1 MPTLF
6 GREYSAL
13 ELGRR
18 IGRPEQLGGIRA
30 FTFGDGR
37 ALGVRAFDVCS
48 GAGLRF
54 TSLADRALDV
64 CSLEFRG
71 IPLVWHGPGG
81 IAAPTYYQ
89 PGNEHFAQNF
99 FGGLFTTCGLG
110 NFGPGGVDVYGE
122 FGMHGR
128 INHLPAEQV
137 AAQTV
142 WDGDSCTF
150 EISGTISEAR
160 MFGENLVLERT
171 LRVELG
177 ANKLS
182 LRDIVTNNGGTR
194 RPHMLLYHCNMGFP
208 LLDTGSMLEV
218 SHRSLRPRD
227 QQADRGMTCW
237 NRGGEPDALFA
248 EQVFIHEPLAC
259 DDGFA
264 RAAMINR
271 TLDEGRGVAL
281 VIRYDPKQLPALFTW
296 RMLGVNTYVMGI
308 EPANCPTI
316 EGRLEAAK
324 RGTLPMLEPGERRL
338 YEVSFEVLCGATE
351 IDRELALFA
360 APIATRSSSATALAS
375 EAP

>member
-1 MPTLF
+1 MPQIF
-6 GREYSAL
+6 GRTYSAL

-18 IGRPEQLGGIRA
+18 IGRPEQLGGIRE
-30 FTFGDGR
+30 FTFRDGR
-37 ALGVRAFDVCS
+37 ALGVRAFDVSS

-71 IPLVWHGPGG
+71 IPLVWRGPGG
-81 IAAPTYYQ
+81 IAAPQYYQ
-89 PGNEHFAQNF
+89 PGDDTFARNF

-110 NFGPGGVDVYGE
+110 NFGPAGVDAYGE

-128 INHLPAEQV
+128 INHLPAEHV
-137 AAQTV
+137 AARTV

-150 EISGTISEAR
+150 EVSGTISEAQ
-160 MFGENLVLERT
+160 MFGENLELERT

-177 ANKLS
+177 ANTLL
-182 LRDIVTNNGGTR
+182 LRDIVTNKGGTR

-208 LLDTGSMLEV
+208 LLDLDSILEV

-227 QQADRGMTCW
+227 EQAKRGLTCW
-237 NRGGEPDALFA
+237 NRGGDPDPEFA

-259 DDGFA
+259 ADGFA
-264 RAAMINR
+264 RAMMINR

-281 VIRYDPKQLPALFTW
+281 VIRYDPKQLPALFMW
-296 RMLGVNTYVMGI
+296 RMLGVNTYVMGV

-316 EGRLEAAK
+316 EGRVEAAK
-324 RGTLPMLEPGERRL
+324 RGTLPMLEPEERRS
-338 YEVSFEVLCGATE
+338 YELSFEVLSGAAE
-351 IDRELALFA
+351 IDRELASYA
-360 APIATRSSSATALAS
+360 ALIAADSTGPAALGS
-375 EAP
+375 